1 MQRRMHLS
9 EIVERI
15 DLRDWDVRGHREVR
29 PAWFPN
35 EIERFTLRRVQSL
48 ACKGRKRGVHCT
60 NGNDETCCVV
70 QPWLRDR
77 ARRMGASVSS
87 VSSCAENGVNDQ
99 RGREIRDE
107 KNGSVANL
115 GTTEILLSS
124 EAWYRLSS
132 KDWNL
137 PRLRNSSSRQETRC
151 KCDLACFFDFLDCE
165 IEAISNEVWDRRE
178 TCTTIGEIAKYW
190 HIPGDIRS
198 STFRTTSLYVVHFS
212 FSSRVNYSL

>member
-15 DLRDWDVRGHREVR
+15 DLRDWDVRGLREVR

-87 VSSCAENGVNDQ
+87 LLM
-99 RGREIRDE
+99 RGE
-107 KNGSVANL
+107 
-115 GTTEILLSS
+115 
-124 EAWYRLSS
+124 
-132 KDWNL
+132 
-137 PRLRNSSSRQETRC
+137 
-151 KCDLACFFDFLDCE
+151 
-165 IEAISNEVWDRRE
+165 RRE
-178 TCTTIGEIAKYW
+178 RSTRKGNSRREKRVSRKSWNHGDPPESWSVISIIEQRLKFATFAKFVFST
-190 HIPGDIRS
+190 GD
-198 STFRTTSLYVVHFS
+198 TVQVW
-212 FSSRVNYSL
+212 SRVFLRFSWLWNRGDLEWSLR